1 MNRGVEAAM
10 AVDAGKVGMTLGGA
24 SILVLAIGTVVIFST
39 REGAGEARYG
49 VASSSPAMLD
59 AVASGAAGSVE
70 GPRERPDTG
79 GAAAV
84 LAGRADGPEV
94 VPDAPDDDVPPT
106 DPEPGPPVDLGDE
119 VAAQAVLAMEQAIG
133 DGPAGD
139 TGIRSANK
147 VPSPPKKKPGCQTP
161 DVTRKDGVYHIPRGV
176 LDRYA
181 TSPGKAGELGSFW
194 WAKNKK
200 GEKTGVRLGRL
211 PCPGLLRSAGFRRGD
226 LILSVNGAKPTSIAR
241 AVAIY
246 GAARRQ
252 GTAEV
257 VVRRGRK
264 GRKKKVRL
272 QYRFTD

>member
-1 MNRGVEAAM
+1 MAA
-10 AVDAGKVGMTLGGA
+10 DAGKLGMALGGA
-24 SILVLAIGTVVIFST
+24 SLLVLAVGMAVIFGT
-39 REGAGEARYG
+39 GEGAGAARSE
-49 VASSSPAMLD
+49 VAPGRPAMLSAATSGQAD
-59 AVASGAAGSVE
+59 GAAARAEDVQG
-70 GPRERPDTG
+70 GPDTG
-79 GAAAV
+79 SAAAV
-84 LAGRADGPEV
+84 LAELGDPLEV
-94 VPDAPDDDVPPT
+94 VPDLPGDDAPPT
-106 DPEPGPPVDLGDE
+106 DPEPGPPVDLE
-119 VAAQAVLAMEQAIG
+119 EEAAAQAVLAMEQAIG

-139 TGIRSANK
+139 TGIRSAAP
-147 VPSPPKKKPGCQTP
+147 VPSPPKKKSGCKMS
-161 DVTRKDGVYHIPRGV
+161 DVTRKDGVYHIPRSL

-181 TSPGKAGELGSFW
+181 TSPGKASELGSFW

-252 GTAEV
+252 GTADV

-264 GRKKKVRL
+264 GRRKKVRL
-272 QYRFTD
+272 RYRFTD